1 MTKVALFVSA
11 ALLAG
16 SAVAFA
22 QSPQPAPSDTNA
34 PSAQSSSSEQNSAS
48 NPANG
53 TASQANPTNAPSA
66 GANEPTRT
74 AANPACDQDA
84 ARYCEGKTG
93 SERES
98 CLDQNSAK
106 LSTACKQAMQ
116 NQLAP
121 SQAQR

>member
-22 QSPQPAPSDTNA
+22 QSPQPAPADTKA
-34 PSAQSSSSEQNSAS
+34 PSAQSSEQNSAS
-48 NPANG
+48 NPADSNV
-53 TASQANPTNAPSA
+53 SQANPTNAPSA

-84 ARYCEGKTG
+84 ARYCQGKIG

-98 CLDQNSAK
+98 CLDQNNAK